1 MTASSP
7 PNAMTGTPLPG
18 ATGRSSNIRWIILAL
33 ILLASFISYVLRMN
47 MSIVSPTI
55 MTDLGLTEMQI
66 GMVFSAFAAG
76 YAIFQFPA
84 GVFGGRFGSRLA
96 IAVIAM
102 VWGLLTIATGLI
114 PGADVASTGVVVASL
129 VVLRFL
135 VGVSHAPIFPVT
147 GGTTADWFPIGHW
160 GLPLGL
166 GSTALTLGAAATPP
180 LIYWLMG
187 PYGWRGSFFL
197 AAPAAFLLAGA
208 WWWYVRDYP
217 RDHPRVSP
225 RELASIDADR
235 PPLQSHAE
243 RKDAWKK
250 VLKNRDI
257 LLLTA
262 SYFCMNYVFYLF
274 FNWLYIYLTKVKGF
288 GEGEAIG
295 LTSAL
300 WVIGAVGATLG
311 GLSCDRLIGRFGLR
325 LGPRILSVP
334 SLILCAVFLFLGAI
348 SSDPYLAV
356 VLLCLSFGFTQITEA
371 AYWSTMISVAGQS
384 ASEAGGVLNTGG
396 NLVGFVG
403 GMLVPLTAKYFGWT
417 AAVSMG
423 AVFALI
429 AALLWFFIRGDRLMG
444 NNEERWGC

>member
-1 MTASSP
+1 MTANPSL
-7 PNAMTGTPLPG
+7 GT
-18 ATGRSSNIRWIILAL
+18 AGRNTRVRWVILAL
-33 ILLASFISYVLRMN
+33 ILLASFVSYVLRMN
-47 MSIVSPTI
+47 MSIAGPTV
-55 MTDLGLTEMQI
+55 MTDLGLTEIQF
-66 GMVFSAFAAG
+66 GMVLSAFAAG

-84 GVFGGRFGSRLA
+84 GVFGGRFGSRSA
-96 IAVIAM
+96 IAAIAI
-102 VWGLLTIATGLI
+102 VWGLLTIATGLT
-114 PGADVASTGVVVASL
+114 PGSDVASTGVVIASL

-166 GSTALTLGAAATPP
+166 ASTALTLGAAATPP

-225 RELASIDADR
+225 RELALIDADR
-235 PPLQSHAE
+235 PPPQSHAE
-243 RKDAWKK
+243 RKGAWKK

-262 SYFCMNYVFYLF
+262 SYFCMNYVFFLF
-274 FNWLYIYLTKVKGF
+274 FNWLYFYLTKVKGF
-288 GEGEAIG
+288 GEGEAIW

-311 GLSCDRLIGRFGLR
+311 GYSCDRMIARFGLR
-325 LGPRILSVP
+325 RGPQILSVT
-334 SLILCAVFLFLGAI
+334 SLILCAAFLFLGAI
-348 SSDPYLAV
+348 SNDPYLAV

-371 AYWSTMISVAGQS
+371 PYWSTMISVAS
-384 ASEAGGVLNTGG
+384 RDASEAGGVLNTGG
-396 NLVGFVG
+396 NIVGFVG
-403 GMLVPLTAKYFGWT
+403 GMLVPITAKYFGWVV
-417 AAVSMG
+417 AVSMG
-423 AVFALI
+423 SVFALI
-429 AALLWFFIRGDRLMG
+429 GAALWFFIRGDRPIVEL
-444 NNEERWGC
+444 ESDPIE